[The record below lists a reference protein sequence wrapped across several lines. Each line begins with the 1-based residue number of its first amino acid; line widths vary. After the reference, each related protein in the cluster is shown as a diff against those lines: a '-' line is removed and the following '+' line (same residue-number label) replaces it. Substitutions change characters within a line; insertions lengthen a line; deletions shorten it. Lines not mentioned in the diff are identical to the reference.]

1 MRFDNV
7 FLRRLNADKT
17 IINCQKKYYPGTFED
32 AIVPVYMI
40 VYNNLPVWIIQ
51 YKLLDEDN
59 NNFYWLEKIIFMDL
73 MLLLEM

>member
-40 VYNNLPVWIIQ
+40 VYNNLPV
-51 YKLLDEDN
+51 
-59 NNFYWLEKIIFMDL
+59 
-73 MLLLEM
+73 